1 MEFLRR
7 LLFPPRIRFAKET
20 KEHDGLR
27 RISVA
32 FDDLV
37 FAFVY
42 GELSPFSR
50 PPPRRDEILEMAK
63 YVYAH
68 YARCDLSV
76 CASLLEL
83 AEDLEV
89 RLKRAKTPVL
99 VRGGGRRII
108 LRKENRAAVSFIVT
122 QLRLALRIR

>member
-1 MEFLRR
+1 MEFLLRF
-7 LLFPPRIRFAKET
+7 LFPPHVRFAKET

-42 GELSPFSR
+42 GELSPSSR
-50 PPPRRDEILEMAK
+50 PPPGRDEILEMAK
-63 YVYAH
+63 YVYEH
-68 YARCDLSV
+68 YARGDRSV
-76 CASLLEL
+76 CVTLLEL

-99 VRGGGRRII
+99 VRGGGRRIM
-108 LRKENRAAVSFIVT
+108 LRKKNRATVSFIVT